1 MRGGSFMLEEQL
13 KALFEQYGLTDQ
25 NAVTFGHPK
34 MRVKWA
40 LPLPGVTVYSFEQFQ
55 PFFIYFDT
63 KGISFF
69 PLDQKYYAIGKSFV
83 AWDDIDNFEYKNG
96 LMEDSF
102 KVLAGN
108 IKIEMKI
115 TKVKGGNPW
124 VKANNLYLKANDH
137 FSKNKL
143 KSKN

>member
-55 PFFIYFDT
+55 PFFIPQ
-63 KGISFF
+63 I
-69 PLDQKYYAIGKSFV
+69 V
-83 AWDDIDNFEYKNG
+83 WNE
-96 LMEDSF
+96 
-102 KVLAGN
+102 
-108 IKIEMKI
+108 
-115 TKVKGGNPW
+115 W
-124 VKANNLYLKANDH
+124 
-137 FSKNKL
+137 
-143 KSKN
+143 